1 MAKTPWTS
9 TAVRLARAVIG
20 SLTRAGKAQGR
31 PAAGAPRG
39 GGAGTRDGG
48 RRGGGSRTGAS
59 ARGTTGGPTAA
70 AAYPGDFTGALR
82 PQYSP
87 QLDGAPDP
95 GEIVWTWVPYEED
108 FSRGKDRPV
117 LLVGRDGAWL
127 LGLMLTSKDH
137 SRDAADEARYGRR
150 WVDVGSGP
158 WDSQGRDSEVRVDRV
173 VRVDPGAVRRE
184 GAILPEAVF
193 TKVVTAARR

>member
-20 SLTRAGKAQGR
+20 SLTRAGTAGGR

-39 GGAGTRDGG
+39 GGAGARDGG
-48 RRGGGSRTGAS
+48 SRGGVRARAS
-59 ARGTTGGPTAA
+59 AGGTEARSTAA

>member
-1 MAKTPWTS
+1 M
-9 TAVRLARAVIG
+9 
-20 SLTRAGKAQGR
+20 
-31 PAAGAPRG
+31 
-39 GGAGTRDGG
+39 
-48 RRGGGSRTGAS
+48 
-59 ARGTTGGPTAA
+59 
-70 AAYPGDFTGALR
+70 
-82 PQYSP
+82 
-87 QLDGAPDP
+87 
-95 GEIVWTWVPYEED
+95 
-108 FSRGKDRPV
+108 

-184 GAILPEAVF
+184 GAILPETVF

>member
-1 MAKTPWTS
+1 MAKTPWT
-9 TAVRLARAVIG
+9 TAAVRLARAVIG
-20 SLTRAGKAQGR
+20 SLTRDGKTGGR
-31 PAAGAPRG
+31 PIAGAPRG
-39 GGAGTRDGG
+39 GGAGARDGEG
-48 RRGGGSRTGAS
+48 RGGGSRTGAS
-59 ARGTTGGPTAA
+59 AGGTTGGSTAA
-70 AAYPGDFTGALR
+70 VAYPGDFTGTLR

-173 VRVDPGAVRRE
+173 VRVDPAAVRRE
-184 GAILPEAVF
+184 GAILPETVF